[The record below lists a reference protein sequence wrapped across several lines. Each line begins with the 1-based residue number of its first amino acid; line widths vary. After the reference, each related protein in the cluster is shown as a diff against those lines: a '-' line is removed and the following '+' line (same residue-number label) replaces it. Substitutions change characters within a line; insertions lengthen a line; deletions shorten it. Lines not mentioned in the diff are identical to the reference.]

1 MVQVRPRVIIA
12 LHKTAKANAIDLP
25 FPTSVML
32 LHDQTEDTDGDRARQ
47 REGWPSTGRDP
58 KPKTQRRNF

>member
-1 MVQVRPRVIIA
+1 MVHVRPSVIIA
-12 LHKTAKANAIDLP
+12 VVEDSQRP
-25 FPTSVML
+25 GYRSPVPTSIML
-32 LHDQTEDTDGDRARQ
+32 VHDQTEDTDGDRARQ